1 MSSFFKTT
9 NGLPQGTI
17 KVDTQINQ
25 YSMALTIQLEDVAFN
40 TSMFQ
45 YNEGPTGFSAIE
57 MDSGLSID
65 SFSEQYNRLQPIH
78 RNIVSHR
85 TSLLV
90 EAIQTAI
97 NHEKTEGKPYFSIDG
112 GCWYITMPFYLEDY
126 NCIID
131 KSLELAI
138 HTSAL
143 LVQIAREN
151 YPFMDMNCLRNKY
164 AILND
169 VRFLEHC
176 SSVLNWTIG
185 KSLRMIKG

>member
-9 NGLPQGTI
+9 NSLPLGTI

-25 YSMALTIQLEDVAFN
+25 YSMALTIQLEDIVFN

-85 TSLLV
+85 TALLV

-97 NHEKTEGKPYFSIDG
+97 NHEKIEGKPYFSIDG
-112 GCWYITMPFYLEDY
+112 GRWYITMPFYLEDY
-126 NCIID
+126 NSIID

-143 LVQIAREN
+143 LVQIARES
-151 YPFMDMNCLRNKY
+151 YTFMDMSCLRNKY

-169 VRFLEHC
+169 VSFLEHC
-176 SSVLNWTIG
+176 YSVLNWTIG
-185 KSLRMIKG
+185 KSLQMIKG